1 MIKVGLTGG
10 IGSGKSTVAKI
21 FRTIGIPVIDADIV
35 AKTIME
41 SDEELI
47 RAIKT
52 AFGEQAYIGKKLNRK
67 YIANIVFNDDNQLE
81 ILNGLTHPA
90 TIKAAEDWMQ
100 QQNSHYCIKEAA
112 LLFEAGTADTL
123 DFIIGVNAP
132 DAVRI
137 RRIMQRDGVTRQD
150 VLARMDKQIVQET
163 KMWLCDF
170 VINNDEQQLLI
181 PQVLEVHNKILV
193 SD

>member
-41 SDEELI
+41 NDEELI

-67 YIANIVFNDDNQLE
+67 YIANIVFNDDTQLE

-90 TIKAAEDWMQ
+90 TIKAAEDWML
-100 QQNSHYCIKEAA
+100 QQNSPYCIKEAA

-123 DFIIGVNAP
+123 DLIIGVNAP

-137 RRIMQRDGVTRQD
+137 RRIMQRDGVTRQE

-163 KMWLCDF
+163 KMWLCDY

-181 PQVLEVHNKILV
+181 PQVLEVHDKKIV
-193 SD
+193 GD